1 MKPAERRLAVRSKP
15 VRKALLAPELER
27 YLSRGSVDLFVT
39 DQVEALK
46 VRVARGLEVLAHRAK
61 LARQVAHGRALL
73 DALVV
78 VLGLLLPAVH
88 LFVASSGRLEEGGAA
103 AGAALWALAA
113 LSLAVG
119 AAALIDLVR
128 VLGDASR
135 LRLLARDRSSEL
147 EAAGTAE
154 EVLRIAEE
162 ALADARAAGAVPPE
176 PAP

>member
-1 MKPAERRLAVRSKP
+1 MRPEAHRRAVRSKP
-15 VRKALLAPELER
+15 VRKALLAPDIER
-27 YLSRGSVDLFVT
+27 YLSRGSVDLLVT
-39 DQVEALK
+39 DQIEALK
-46 VRVARGLEVLAHRAK
+46 VRVAKGLEVLERKAK

-88 LFVASSGRLEEGGAA
+88 ALVASSGRLDGGGAA

-128 VLGDASR
+128 VLGDSR
-135 LRLLARDRSSEL
+135 KLRLLHRDRTAGL
-147 EAAGTAE
+147 EAAKTSE

-162 ALADARAAGAVPPE
+162 ALADARAAGAVPPGST
-176 PAP
+176 P